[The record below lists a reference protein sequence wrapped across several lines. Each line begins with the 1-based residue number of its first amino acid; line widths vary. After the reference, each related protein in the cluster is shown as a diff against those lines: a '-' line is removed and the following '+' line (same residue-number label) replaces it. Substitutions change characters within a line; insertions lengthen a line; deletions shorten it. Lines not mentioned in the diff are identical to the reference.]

1 VALQTV
7 FSNNLDPQNGSLTAR
22 FINATAFYI
31 DAPMLNAELE
41 IDVFLQVYFPTE
53 TGERLRNLALGKLK
67 DGQITLNET
76 DTVTVEPIPNEF
88 LDSGLEMALFFLPSE
103 PIFLEVYVLGKD
115 CTVCGLDV
123 KLDAIATVLN
133 DLAAAQQ
140 NNNADLLLELIPQL
154 LQLDAGIFTLAQ
166 GLSRL
171 LPQGQRRNFR
181 QNIERR
187 LSLDRNF
194 L

>member
-1 VALQTV
+1 MALQTV